1 MGFNRY
7 SFELISKVILQ
18 QLFQLCDYKFAY
30 FCNFL
35 QNLPWKDIY
44 DTKQELEIPLSLCFT
59 AFKDDEYFGKG
70 EENLKFS
77 GCSLN
82 TNDIMDPR

>member
-1 MGFNRY
+1 M
-7 SFELISKVILQ
+7 K
-18 QLFQLCDYKFAY
+18 
-30 FCNFL
+30 
-35 QNLPWKDIY
+35 
-44 DTKQELEIPLSLCFT
+44 IPLSLCFT

-82 TNDIMDPR
+82 TEDVMDPK